1 MLLAVTC
8 RMALVCTLLL
18 LGTALCTLETEL
30 PRERLKPV
38 KKSPPSFGG
47 EVSAAHIRDA
57 FELARERE
65 QVLAAQASIADWR
78 KSLRKH
84 GITPGHQEE
93 EASLAGEPSDG
104 QRPHRRRKKRAEHA
118 GNEVYGK
125 DGLGTVRP
133 HGGKHNGTVA
143 LEGPDPDDVDDA
155 EASVVCYGPLGCFHE
170 TDHLPEMLPSSPA
183 EVNTRFLVYTTTHRS
198 EKPLIEFSYEELV
211 VAGFGAA
218 YWSNGTNDTVSIP
231 VSSGISSSLLKTFG
245 DLSDR
250 TVRVIVHGFGANCG
264 LVWIYEMRTALMAV
278 ENCTVI
284 CVDWENGAK
293 LPNYVRAAANTR
305 LVGRQLALL
314 LRLLRTHNGL
324 RLSRVHLIG
333 FSLGSH
339 VAGFAGAEFSTAS
352 AVPASRRPSG
362 DPTDDIEDD
371 EEADDGVEDD
381 EGGDDDGGV
390 GESGQPEAPAAS
402 AELWRITGLD
412 PAGPLFEAQP
422 PEVRLDASDARYVDV
437 IHSNG
442 ENLILGGLGSWQ
454 PMGTVD
460 YYPNGGRVQ
469 HGCTNL
475 FVGAVTDIIWAPP
488 TTVEGRSLC
497 NHRRAYKFFIDS
509 VAPRCHFPAFPC
521 ESYDKFATGECFECG
536 TGQGRNGTRS
546 ACGHMGYYATSREV
560 GGYGQLYLRTRDEEP
575 YCANQFR
582 LRLRNAP
589 DELPLRTVGRFE
601 LTLEGG
607 DTGNG
612 IGDGGGGGAG
622 AGEEGRGPV
631 TLITFNE
638 TFHLDETR
646 EDREFHAGQ
655 WLTTILVPHPALGHR
670 PRALTITYRPYR
682 GGWWQRSSVG
692 KQLWRIGPILLT
704 ADDQKT
710 YGACDMLT
718 LQADVPVRLELA
730 QIQLT
735 PRTAAAAR
743 DQRGNDPHDHADED
757 DDDDNDDVGDCRVIE
772 PLPAR
777 RPPKQPEIGATDGT
791 SGASGGGPKSSIDEL
806 VQPGRHDHFSWT
818 PVAISIPRQTHS
830 DDGPQHQQPHINEK
844 RSFSASSALDAP
856 SEAAHPGGDGQQSR
870 ARDAAV
876 NLPLDGTL
884 AGTSSASATTAR
896 TSTTSTITTGPGG
909 GAQTVQLF
917 PSRLVS
923 FFERAERY
931 ARRTWD
937 ALFNSNVTASDA
949 PESATMNS
957 VAPETITTTSTT
969 TSASTSTIGALHS
982 PSVPRTADRKI
993 AGHHANEESTGTSPS
1008 SSSTEIRIALPTFR
1022 PLARTAAEGSVG
1034 SGRQHYTRFIPLV
1047 YEEEKSQLA
1056 PARPLP
1062 SANVRK
1068 GLGEAAMA

>member
-1 MLLAVTC
+1 MRLTYFLDCIAPEKE
-8 RMALVCTLLL
+8 RD
-18 LGTALCTLETEL
+18 
-30 PRERLKPV
+30 RERLGASEASHGAVFVDAPLRTDMLAPTPQV
-38 KKSPPSFGG
+38 ALLCVVLVVGRLSGTETARPPRDLLTPLNQ
-47 EVSAAHIRDA
+47 VSVRDA
-57 FELARERE
+57 YELAQERE
-65 QVLAAQASIADWR
+65 QVLAAQQSIASWR
-78 KSLRKH
+78 KSLRL
-84 GITPGHQEE
+84 TQQDTVEVEPELEE
-93 EASLAGEPSDG
+93 DALQQA
-104 QRPHRRRKKRAEHA
+104 PHRRRKKRADR
-118 GNEVYGK
+118 NEVTAVPAPPPGK
-125 DGLGTVRP
+125 NETVEQI
-133 HGGKHNGTVA
+133 GD
-143 LEGPDPDDVDDA
+143 GPDDGDDP

-218 YWSNGTNDTVSIP
+218 YWANGTNDTASIP
-231 VSSGISSSLLKTFG
+231 VATGTSSSLLQTFG
-245 DLSDR
+245 DLDNR

-339 VAGFAGAEFSTAS
+339 VAGFAGAEFSGT
-352 AVPASRRPSG
+352 
-362 DPTDDIEDD
+362 
-371 EEADDGVEDD
+371 
-381 EGGDDDGGV
+381 
-390 GESGQPEAPAAS
+390 APAPDGDANERHGTTEP
-402 AELWRITGLD
+402 ALWRITGLD

-422 PEVRLDASDARYVDV
+422 PEVRLDAGDARYVDV

-521 ESYDKFATGECFECG
+521 ESYDQFAAGECFDCG
-536 TGQGRNGTRS
+536 GTNGTAS
-546 ACGHMGYYATSREV
+546 ACGHMGYYATNRDV

-612 IGDGGGGGAG
+612 IEDGAGSGGGAAG
-622 AGEEGRGPV
+622 AA
-631 TLITFNE
+631 LLTFNE
-638 TFHLDETR
+638 TFHLDEAR

-704 ADDQKT
+704 ADDQRT
-710 YGACDMLT
+710 YGSCATLT
-718 LQADVPVRLELA
+718 LQADVPVRVEL
-730 QIQLT
+730 QPILVQT
-735 PRTAAAAR
+735 TVPRDDGEDDGDDDA
-743 DQRGNDPHDHADED
+743 D
-757 DDDDNDDVGDCRVIE
+757 DDDDIECRTAEDTHPTTHGPVRSSST
-772 PLPAR
+772 P
-777 RPPKQPEIGATDGT
+777 
-791 SGASGGGPKSSIDEL
+791 PKSSIDEL
-806 VQPGRHDHFSWT
+806 VSPKHPIAGGGGGGLDHFSWT
-818 PVAISIPRQTHS
+818 PVAISIPRHA
-830 DDGPQHQQPHINEK
+830 QPSPHVNEK
-844 RSFSASSALDAP
+844 RSFSDAGLP
-856 SEAAHPGGDGQQSR
+856 GEVSGFSNAADPTHP
-870 ARDAAV
+870 A
-876 NLPLDGTL
+876 PPT
-884 AGTSSASATTAR
+884 
-896 TSTTSTITTGPGG
+896 
-909 GAQTVQLF
+909 AQTVQLF

-937 ALFNSNVTASDA
+937 ALFSGNATDAASAPKMAPQDGDDTTIPSVVELLLSGPGATTTTAA
-949 PESATMNS
+949 PT
-957 VAPETITTTSTT
+957 PTTSTGSAVT
-969 TSASTSTIGALHS
+969 TTT
-982 PSVPRTADRKI
+982 TA
-993 AGHHANEESTGTSPS
+993 EPT
-1008 SSSTEIRIALPTFR
+1008 STEIRIALPTFR
-1022 PLARTAAEGSVG
+1022 PLTRQADGSVG

-1047 YEEEKSQLA
+1047 YEE
-1056 PARPLP
+1056 PATVTTRTVTN
-1062 SANVRK
+1062 ARK
-1068 GLGEAAMA
+1068 TR

>member
-1 MLLAVTC
+1 MFTVLSPRTVLSCAILLAWCGTFGVRAKEAPPEKGT
-8 RMALVCTLLL
+8 RPQQWSVREAL
-18 LGTALCTLETEL
+18 
-30 PRERLKPV
+30 
-38 KKSPPSFGG
+38 
-47 EVSAAHIRDA
+47 
-57 FELARERE
+57 ELAQERE
-65 QVLAAQASIADWR
+65 QVLAAQQSIASWR
-78 KSLRKH
+78 KSLHQH
-84 GITPGHQEE
+84 GRTVQVPTEDSDP
-93 EASLAGEPSDG
+93 EADLQQP
-104 QRPHRRRKKRAEHA
+104 QRRRKKRADR
-118 GNEVYGK
+118 NELYGK
-125 DGLGTVRP
+125 EPLKEGAKNET
-133 HGGKHNGTVA
+133 
-143 LEGPDPDDVDDA
+143 LEGTDPDDGDDSD
-155 EASVVCYGPLGCFHE
+155 ASVVCYGPLGCFHE

-218 YWSNGTNDTVSIP
+218 YWANGTNDTASIP
-231 VSSGISSSLLKTFG
+231 VSTGMSSSLMKTFG
-245 DLSDR
+245 DLSNR

-314 LRLLRTHNGL
+314 LRLLRTHNSL
-324 RLSRVHLIG
+324 WLSRVHLIG

-339 VAGFAGAEFSTAS
+339 VAGFAGAEFASSGPPVEPTVSSPDGANELLRSTNDDTATEPPI
-352 AVPASRRPSG
+352 VEQTTERPANTAG
-362 DPTDDIEDD
+362 
-371 EEADDGVEDD
+371 
-381 EGGDDDGGV
+381 
-390 GESGQPEAPAAS
+390 
-402 AELWRITGLD
+402 LWRITGLD

-422 PEVRLDASDARYVDV
+422 PEVRLDAGDARYVDV

-521 ESYDKFATGECFECG
+521 ESYDQFAAGECFDCG
-536 TGQGRNGTRS
+536 SNGTSS
-546 ACGHMGYYATSREV
+546 ACGHMGYYATSRDV

-612 IGDGGGGGAG
+612 IEDGPSGGA
-622 AGEEGRGPV
+622 P
-631 TLITFNE
+631 LLTFNE
-638 TFHLDETR
+638 TFHLDEAR

-704 ADDQKT
+704 ADDQRT
-710 YGACDMLT
+710 YGSCASLT
-718 LQADVPVRLELA
+718 LQADVPVRIEL
-730 QIQLT
+730 QSILLHK
-735 PRTAAAAR
+735 
-743 DQRGNDPHDHADED
+743 NDEGAGDEDGTVCRAADEL
-757 DDDDNDDVGDCRVIE
+757 N
-772 PLPAR
+772 
-777 RPPKQPEIGATDGT
+777 QPRQGT
-791 SGASGGGPKSSIDEL
+791 VQPSPPKSSIDEL
-806 VQPGRHDHFSWT
+806 VSPKHPAGHDHFSWT
-818 PVAISIPRQTHS
+818 PVAISIPRHS
-830 DDGPQHQQPHINEK
+830 SQPLHVNEK
-844 RSFSASSALDAP
+844 RSFTDAVSVGEPTVAEPPNLSP
-856 SEAAHPGGDGQQSR
+856 S
-870 ARDAAV
+870 
-876 NLPLDGTL
+876 
-884 AGTSSASATTAR
+884 
-896 TSTTSTITTGPGG
+896 
-909 GAQTVQLF
+909 AQTVQLF

-937 ALFNSNVTASDA
+937 ALFSGNVTGDTTVPKMASQDGD
-949 PESATMNS
+949 
-957 VAPETITTTSTT
+957 ETITTVVDLLLAPSTGNAPPPSPPASSISPSTINNPTATSPTAPTST
-969 TSASTSTIGALHS
+969 
-982 PSVPRTADRKI
+982 SVPT
-993 AGHHANEESTGTSPS
+993 EPST
-1008 SSSTEIRIALPTFR
+1008 TEIRIALPTFR
-1022 PLARTAAEGSVG
+1022 PLTRQTDGSVG

-1047 YEEEKSQLA
+1047 YEESKPVEGASTVA
-1056 PARPLP
+1056 AR
-1062 SANVRK
+1062 K
-1068 GLGEAAMA
+1068 AAARSR

>member
-1 MLLAVTC
+1 MTV
-8 RMALVCTLLL
+8 
-18 LGTALCTLETEL
+18 LCTVVLLSIVRSLEATLTQESVL
-30 PRERLKPV
+30 GPFRPMNKMLRPV
-38 KKSPPSFGG
+38 
-47 EVSAAHIRDA
+47 VSAAQIRDEL
-57 FELARERE
+57 ELARERE
-65 QVLAAQASIADWR
+65 QILAAKTSIADWR
-78 KSLRKH
+78 ESLRKH
-84 GITPGHQEE
+84 GRTQPGGDQQEKLTP
-93 EASLAGEPSDG
+93 AVP
-104 QRPHRRRKKRAEHA
+104 
-118 GNEVYGK
+118 GK
-125 DGLGTVRP
+125 SE
-133 HGGKHNGTVA
+133 GKNGTA
-143 LEGPDPDDVDDA
+143 PLEPGTDPDDVDDV

-231 VSSGISSSLLKTFG
+231 MSGGMSSSLLKTFG

-314 LRLLRTHNGL
+314 LRLLRTHNDL

-339 VAGFAGAEFSTAS
+339 VAGFAGAEFSTGA
-352 AVPASRRPSG
+352 
-362 DPTDDIEDD
+362 T
-371 EEADDGVEDD
+371 
-381 EGGDDDGGV
+381 
-390 GESGQPEAPAAS
+390 APLKS
-402 AELWRITGLD
+402 TGLWRITGLD

-536 TGQGRNGTRS
+536 PGGRRNGTSAS

-612 IGDGGGGGAG
+612 IGDGVGSGDERSTA
-622 AGEEGRGPV
+622 A
-631 TLITFNE
+631 LITFNE
-638 TFHLDETR
+638 TFHLDEAR

-710 YGACDMLT
+710 YGSCDTLT

-730 QIQLT
+730 HVQLT
-735 PRTAAAAR
+735 PKDAR
-743 DQRGNDPHDHADED
+743 GKRGADGTDDAD
-757 DDDDNDDVGDCRVIE
+757 DDDDEVGDCRVIE
-772 PLPAR
+772 PEAR
-777 RPPKQPEIGATDGT
+777 RPLIPVGKQVEPQEPSERSVAIG
-791 SGASGGGPKSSIDEL
+791 SGKSSIDEL

-818 PVAISIPRQTHS
+818 PVAISIPRQPHADRS
-830 DDGPQHQQPHINEK
+830 HLQHQQQPHMNEK
-844 RSFSASSALDAP
+844 RSFSESSLHSDDP
-856 SEAAHPGGDGQQSR
+856 SAAQSPLMNGQLSQ

-876 NLPLDGTL
+876 NLPLDGT
-884 AGTSSASATTAR
+884 APA
-896 TSTTSTITTGPGG
+896 TTGPGG
-909 GAQTVQLF
+909 GGTQTVQLF
-917 PSRLVS
+917 PS
-923 FFERAERY
+923 
-931 ARRTWD
+931 
-937 ALFNSNVTASDA
+937 SNVT
-949 PESATMNS
+949 
-957 VAPETITTTSTT
+957 VAPFSDPSTGLTGGLVDEPTTTTTTTTVTSTT
-969 TSASTSTIGALHS
+969 TTSVVELLSPVAVARKSTGSSSAATSEAVTESARS
-982 PSVPRTADRKI
+982 PST
-993 AGHHANEESTGTSPS
+993 ESPP

-1022 PLARTAAEGSVG
+1022 PLARSAESLVG

-1047 YEEEKSQLA
+1047 YENDKLN
-1056 PARPLP
+1056 PAVATRPLP
-1062 SANVRK
+1062 AARMHK
-1068 GLGEAAMA
+1068 GATAEAS

>member
-1 MLLAVTC
+1 MLTVLSPRIVLPCAILLAW
-8 RMALVCTLLL
+8 CTASARA
-18 LGTALCTLETEL
+18 TDQ
-30 PRERLKPV
+30 PQPV
-38 KKSPPSFGG
+38 KTSLDKARPQHQWS
-47 EVSAAHIRDA
+47 VRDA
-57 FELARERE
+57 LELAQERE
-65 QVLAAQASIADWR
+65 QVLAAQQSIASWR
-78 KSLRKH
+78 QSL
-84 GITPGHQEE
+84 HQHARTRGEVLEE
-93 EASLAGEPSDG
+93 EPSREEVDL
-104 QRPHRRRKKRAEHA
+104 QHPQRRRKKRADRNDLYAKELSKEGA
-118 GNEVYGK
+118 KNE
-125 DGLGTVRP
+125 TVP
-133 HGGKHNGTVA
+133 ID
-143 LEGPDPDDVDDA
+143 LDPDDGDDTD
-155 EASVVCYGPLGCFHE
+155 ASVVCYGPLGCFHE

-218 YWSNGTNDTVSIP
+218 YWANGTNDTVSIP
-231 VSSGISSSLLKTFG
+231 VSTGMSSSLLKTFG
-245 DLSDR
+245 DLSNR

-314 LRLLRTHNGL
+314 LRLLRTHNDL

-339 VAGFAGAEFSTAS
+339 VAGFAGAEFASSGTPPPVEPPPDGANDLLVRSAIDDTGTESTTAQQPTER
-352 AVPASRRPSG
+352 PANTAG
-362 DPTDDIEDD
+362 
-371 EEADDGVEDD
+371 
-381 EGGDDDGGV
+381 
-390 GESGQPEAPAAS
+390 
-402 AELWRITGLD
+402 LWRITGLD

-422 PEVRLDASDARYVDV
+422 PEVRLDAGDARYVDV

-521 ESYDKFATGECFECG
+521 ESYDQFAAGECFDCG
-536 TGQGRNGTRS
+536 ANGTSS
-546 ACGHMGYYATSREV
+546 ACGHMGYYATSRDV

-612 IGDGGGGGAG
+612 IEDGPSGGA
-622 AGEEGRGPV
+622 P
-631 TLITFNE
+631 LLTFNE
-638 TFHLDETR
+638 TFHLDEAR

-704 ADDQKT
+704 ADDQRT
-710 YGACDMLT
+710 YGSCATLT
-718 LQADVPVRLELA
+718 LQADVPVRIELQPILLHA
-730 QIQLT
+730 
-735 PRTAAAAR
+735 
-743 DQRGNDPHDHADED
+743 NDEPGDED
-757 DDDDNDDVGDCRVIE
+757 GTECRAAE
-772 PLPAR
+772 ELYQ
-777 RPPKQPEIGATDGT
+777 PPGTVQP
-791 SGASGGGPKSSIDEL
+791 SPPKSSIDEL
-806 VQPGRHDHFSWT
+806 LVSAKHPPGHDHFSWT
-818 PVAISIPRQTHS
+818 PVAISIPRHS
-830 DDGPQHQQPHINEK
+830 SQPLHVNEK
-844 RSFSASSALDAP
+844 RSFADTVPVGEPAMAEP
-856 SEAAHPGGDGQQSR
+856 PH
-870 ARDAAV
+870 
-876 NLPLDGTL
+876 LPPT
-884 AGTSSASATTAR
+884 
-896 TSTTSTITTGPGG
+896 
-909 GAQTVQLF
+909 AQTVQLF

-937 ALFNSNVTASDA
+937 ALFSGNVTDTTGSKMA
-949 PESATMNS
+949 PGPDGDET
-957 VAPETITTTSTT
+957 TITTVVDLLLAPAGGNVSPAGPTSTSTT
-969 TSASTSTIGALHS
+969 NSNNPTTT
-982 PSVPRTADRKI
+982 
-993 AGHHANEESTGTSPS
+993 PS
-1008 SSSTEIRIALPTFR
+1008 SSPSTSAPTEPSTTEIRIALPTFR
-1022 PLARTAAEGSVG
+1022 PLTRQADSSVG

-1047 YEEEKSQLA
+1047 YEESK
-1056 PARPLP
+1056 PAEGVSP
-1062 SANVRK
+1062 AVGVRK
-1068 GLGEAAMA
+1068 VAARTR

>member
-1 MLLAVTC
+1 MLTNRPSRLVLSCAILLAWSITG
-8 RMALVCTLLL
+8 ACTD
-18 LGTALCTLETEL
+18 EPL
-30 PRERLKPV
+30 PINLPDRATRQQQWSV
-38 KKSPPSFGG
+38 
-47 EVSAAHIRDA
+47 RDA
-57 FELARERE
+57 FELAHERE
-65 QVLAAQASIADWR
+65 QVLAAQKSIASWR
-78 KSLRKH
+78 KSLNQH
-84 GITPGHQEE
+84 GRTKEIPLGKDRDQEE
-93 EASLAGEPSDG
+93 DRLQP
-104 QRPHRRRKKRAEHA
+104 QRRRKKRADR
-118 GNEVYGK
+118 NELYAK
-125 DGLGTVRP
+125 EP
-133 HGGKHNGTVA
+133 PM
-143 LEGPDPDDVDDA
+143 EGAKNETLPMDIDPDDGDDSD
-155 EASVVCYGPLGCFHE
+155 ASVVCYGPLGCFHE

-183 EVNTRFLVYTTTHRS
+183 EVDTRFLVYTTTHRS

-218 YWSNGTNDTVSIP
+218 YWGNGTNETVSIP
-231 VSSGISSSLLKTFG
+231 VTSGMSSSLLKTFG
-245 DLSDR
+245 DLSNR

-339 VAGFAGAEFSTAS
+339 VAGFAGAEFASGSSIPPLEPIVPSPDGANDLVRRSANDDTTTESTTAEQIDTE
-352 AVPASRRPSG
+352 RP
-362 DPTDDIEDD
+362 PNT
-371 EEADDGVEDD
+371 AD
-381 EGGDDDGGV
+381 
-390 GESGQPEAPAAS
+390 
-402 AELWRITGLD
+402 LWRITGLD

-422 PEVRLDASDARYVDV
+422 PEVRLDAGDARYVDV

-521 ESYDKFATGECFECG
+521 ESYDQFAAGKCFDCG
-536 TGQGRNGTRS
+536 SNGTS
-546 ACGHMGYYATSREV
+546 TACGHMGYYASNRDI
-560 GGYGQLYLRTRDEEP
+560 GGFGQLYLRTRDEEP

-612 IGDGGGGGAG
+612 IEDGPGGGA
-622 AGEEGRGPV
+622 P
-631 TLITFNE
+631 LLTFNE
-638 TFHLDETR
+638 TFHLDEAR

-704 ADDQKT
+704 ADDQRT
-710 YGACDMLT
+710 YGSCATLT
-718 LQADVPVRLELA
+718 LQADVPVRIELQSILLHA
-730 QIQLT
+730 NDQGEDEDGT
-735 PRTAAAAR
+735 ECRTAEELNQLSGTA
-743 DQRGNDPHDHADED
+743 GP
-757 DDDDNDDVGDCRVIE
+757 
-772 PLPAR
+772 PA
-777 RPPKQPEIGATDGT
+777 P
-791 SGASGGGPKSSIDEL
+791 PKSSIDEIVGPKHL
-806 VQPGRHDHFSWT
+806 GGHDHFSWT
-818 PVAISIPRQTHS
+818 PVAISIPRHS
-830 DDGPQHQQPHINEK
+830 SQPLHVNEK
-844 RSFSASSALDAP
+844 RSFSDSLPAGESGVAEPPHLAP
-856 SEAAHPGGDGQQSR
+856 
-870 ARDAAV
+870 
-876 NLPLDGTL
+876 T
-884 AGTSSASATTAR
+884 
-896 TSTTSTITTGPGG
+896 
-909 GAQTVQLF
+909 AQTVQLF

-937 ALFNSNVTASDA
+937 ALFSGNTSDA
-949 PESATMNS
+949 TVPNKMAPQDGDETTITSVVDLLLAPTRSEGSEPPVNS
-957 VAPETITTTSTT
+957 INPTTTTSTSNT
-969 TSASTSTIGALHS
+969 KPIST
-982 PSVPRTADRKI
+982 
-993 AGHHANEESTGTSPS
+993 HAPLTSPAKTES
-1008 SSSTEIRIALPTFR
+1008 SSREIRIALPTFR
-1022 PLARTAAEGSVG
+1022 PLTRQADGSVG

-1047 YEEEKSQLA
+1047 YEESKPDDAASTVGTGRKMVSR
-1056 PARPLP
+1056 AR
-1062 SANVRK
+1062 
-1068 GLGEAAMA
+1068 

>member
-1 MLLAVTC
+1 MRTPQ
-8 RMALVCTLLL
+8 LVCTIILVGAWC
-18 LGTALCTLETEL
+18 GTPGAYANDPPIPLDQ
-30 PRERLKPV
+30 PV
-38 KKSPPSFGG
+38 PGPTVSKQLHHQRQQQPSL
-47 EVSAAHIRDA
+47 RDA
-57 FELARERE
+57 FELVQERE
-65 QVLAAQASIADWR
+65 QVLAAQQSIASWR
-78 KSLRKH
+78 KALHQH
-84 GITPGHQEE
+84 GRTMLEDIATPSEDE
-93 EASLAGEPSDG
+93 L
-104 QRPHRRRKKRAEHA
+104 QRPQRRRRRKRADTKESTK
-118 GNEVYGK
+118 NE
-125 DGLGTVRP
+125 TI
-133 HGGKHNGTVA
+133 
-143 LEGPDPDDVDDA
+143 GPDVDPDDGGDDSDT
-155 EASVVCYGPLGCFHE
+155 SVVCYGPLGCFHE

-218 YWSNGTNDTVSIP
+218 YWANGTNDTVSIP
-231 VSSGISSSLLKTFG
+231 VSTGMSSSLLKTFG
-245 DLSDR
+245 DLSNR
-250 TVRVIVHGFGANCG
+250 TVRVIVHGFGSNCG

-339 VAGFAGAEFSTAS
+339 VAGFAGAEFSAPSPGTQAPPDVDDELQRTAS
-352 AVPASRRPSG
+352 RDDGTIGGTAPTTPEEHGGTERPASRAG
-362 DPTDDIEDD
+362 
-371 EEADDGVEDD
+371 
-381 EGGDDDGGV
+381 
-390 GESGQPEAPAAS
+390 
-402 AELWRITGLD
+402 LWRITGLD

-422 PEVRLDASDARYVDV
+422 PEVRLDAGDARYVDV

-521 ESYDKFATGECFECG
+521 ESYDQFAAGECFDCG
-536 TGQGRNGTRS
+536 TTGNGTSS
-546 ACGHMGYYATSREV
+546 ACGRMGYYATSRDV

-612 IGDGGGGGAG
+612 IEDGPGSGGSGGA
-622 AGEEGRGPV
+622 P
-631 TLITFNE
+631 LLTFNE
-638 TFHLDETR
+638 TFHLDEAR

-704 ADDQKT
+704 ADDQRT
-710 YGACDMLT
+710 YGSCAILT
-718 LQADVPVRLELA
+718 LQADVPVRIEL
-730 QIQLT
+730 QSILLHT
-735 PRTAAAAR
+735 IDEPDGDGIECRAAEELNLPSHHGTVLPPPSP
-743 DQRGNDPHDHADED
+743 Q
-757 DDDDNDDVGDCRVIE
+757 
-772 PLPAR
+772 PLP
-777 RPPKQPEIGATDGT
+777 PSP
-791 SGASGGGPKSSIDEL
+791 PKSSIDEL
-806 VQPGRHDHFSWT
+806 VVGTKHPAGHDHFSWT
-818 PVAISIPRQTHS
+818 PVAISIPRHAPQSGHS
-830 DDGPQHQQPHINEK
+830 NEK
-844 RSFSASSALDAP
+844 RSFSDLLPVGEASEQEPPTA
-856 SEAAHPGGDGQQSR
+856 
-870 ARDAAV
+870 
-876 NLPLDGTL
+876 NLPPT
-884 AGTSSASATTAR
+884 
-896 TSTTSTITTGPGG
+896 
-909 GAQTVQLF
+909 AQTVQLF

-937 ALFNSNVTASDA
+937 ALFSGNVTDAANMLPKMVPQDGDETTVASVIELLRSPA
-949 PESATMNS
+949 ARSEGGKTLA
-957 VAPETITTTSTT
+957 STT
-969 TSASTSTIGALHS
+969 
-982 PSVPRTADRKI
+982 
-993 AGHHANEESTGTSPS
+993 S
-1008 SSSTEIRIALPTFR
+1008 SSSSGTTAATSTPAVPTEHPTTTTTEIRIALPTFR
-1022 PLARTAAEGSVG
+1022 PLTRQADGSVG

-1047 YEEEKSQLA
+1047 YEESRQA
-1056 PARPLP
+1056 DVA
-1062 SANVRK
+1062 STAGVRK
-1068 GLGEAAMA
+1068 AAARSR

>member
-1 MLLAVTC
+1 MLTVLSSRAVLSCAILLAWCSTSGVF
-8 RMALVCTLLL
+8 AK
-18 LGTALCTLETEL
+18 EPL
-30 PRERLKPV
+30 PD
-38 KKSPPSFGG
+38 KSTRPQQWS
-47 EVSAAHIRDA
+47 VRDA
-57 FELARERE
+57 LELAQERE
-65 QVLAAQASIADWR
+65 QVLAAQQSIASWR
-78 KSLRKH
+78 QRLHQH
-84 GITPGHQEE
+84 GRTVDVP
-93 EASLAGEPSDG
+93 ADDPDPEPDL
-104 QRPHRRRKKRAEHA
+104 QHPQRRRKKRADR
-118 GNEVYGK
+118 NELYGK
-125 DGLGTVRP
+125 EPPKEGAKNETIEGT
-133 HGGKHNGTVA
+133 
-143 LEGPDPDDVDDA
+143 DPDDVDDSD
-155 EASVVCYGPLGCFHE
+155 ASVVCYGPLGCFHE

-218 YWSNGTNDTVSIP
+218 YWANGTNDTVSIP
-231 VSSGISSSLLKTFG
+231 VSTGMSSSLLKTFG
-245 DLSDR
+245 DLSNR

-324 RLSRVHLIG
+324 WLSRVHLIG

-339 VAGFAGAEFSTAS
+339 VAGFAGAEFASSGPPVEPTVPSPDGANELLRSANDDTGTESPIVEPTTERPANTA
-352 AVPASRRPSG
+352 G
-362 DPTDDIEDD
+362 
-371 EEADDGVEDD
+371 
-381 EGGDDDGGV
+381 
-390 GESGQPEAPAAS
+390 
-402 AELWRITGLD
+402 LWRITGLD

-422 PEVRLDASDARYVDV
+422 PEVRLDAGDARYVDV

-521 ESYDKFATGECFECG
+521 ESYDQFAAGECFDCG
-536 TGQGRNGTRS
+536 SNGTSS
-546 ACGHMGYYATSREV
+546 ACGHMGYYATSRDV

-612 IGDGGGGGAG
+612 IEDGPSGGGA
-622 AGEEGRGPV
+622 P
-631 TLITFNE
+631 LLTFNE
-638 TFHLDETR
+638 TFHLDEAR

-704 ADDQKT
+704 ADDQRT
-710 YGACDMLT
+710 YGSCATLT
-718 LQADVPVRLELA
+718 LQADVPVRIEL
-730 QIQLT
+730 QSILLHE
-735 PRTAAAAR
+735 
-743 DQRGNDPHDHADED
+743 NDEGAGDEDGTVCRAADEL
-757 DDDDNDDVGDCRVIE
+757 N
-772 PLPAR
+772 
-777 RPPKQPEIGATDGT
+777 QPRHDTVQP
-791 SGASGGGPKSSIDEL
+791 SPPKSSIDEL
-806 VQPGRHDHFSWT
+806 VSPKHPAGHDHFSWT
-818 PVAISIPRQTHS
+818 PVAISIPRHS
-830 DDGPQHQQPHINEK
+830 SQPLHVNEK
-844 RSFSASSALDAP
+844 RSFADGVSVGEPTAP
-856 SEAAHPGGDGQQSR
+856 EPP
-870 ARDAAV
+870 
-876 NLPLDGTL
+876 NLPPT
-884 AGTSSASATTAR
+884 
-896 TSTTSTITTGPGG
+896 
-909 GAQTVQLF
+909 AQTVQLF

-937 ALFNSNVTASDA
+937 ALFSGNVTNDT
-949 PESATMNS
+949 TMPKMS
-957 VAPETITTTSTT
+957 SPDGDEATITTVVDLLLAPAAGNAPSPASTISPTTINNPTSTPT
-969 TSASTSTIGALHS
+969 SPVVTSAPTEPST
-982 PSVPRTADRKI
+982 
-993 AGHHANEESTGTSPS
+993 
-1008 SSSTEIRIALPTFR
+1008 TEIRIALPTFR
-1022 PLARTAAEGSVG
+1022 PLTRQADGSVG

-1047 YEEEKSQLA
+1047 YEEGKPVEGASTVA
-1056 PARPLP
+1056 AR
-1062 SANVRK
+1062 K
-1068 GLGEAAMA
+1068 AATRSR

>member
-1 MLLAVTC
+1 ML
-8 RMALVCTLLL
+8 R
-18 LGTALCTLETEL
+18 
-30 PRERLKPV
+30 PV
-38 KKSPPSFGG
+38 
-47 EVSAAHIRDA
+47 VSAAQIRDEL
-57 FELARERE
+57 ELARERE
-65 QVLAAQASIADWR
+65 QILAVKTSIADWR
-78 KSLRKH
+78 ESLRKH
-84 GITPGHQEE
+84 GRTQPDGDQQEK
-93 EASLAGEPSDG
+93 LSD
-104 QRPHRRRKKRAEHA
+104 QLRTHRRRKKRAEH
-118 GNEVYGK
+118 NDIYGK
-125 DGLGTVRP
+125 DPAPAVS
-133 HGGKHNGTVA
+133 GKSEGKNGTA
-143 LEGPDPDDVDDA
+143 PHEPGTDPDDVDDV

-231 VSSGISSSLLKTFG
+231 MSGGMSSSLLKTFG

-314 LRLLRTHNGL
+314 LRLLRTHNDL

-339 VAGFAGAEFSTAS
+339 VAGFAGAEFSTGAT
-352 AVPASRRPSG
+352 VRPE
-362 DPTDDIEDD
+362 DHEAANDDDVD
-371 EEADDGVEDD
+371 DDGVND
-381 EGGDDDGGV
+381 
-390 GESGQPEAPAAS
+390 SQPNQAPVKS
-402 AELWRITGLD
+402 AGLWRITGLD

-536 TGQGRNGTRS
+536 PGGRRNGTSAS

-612 IGDGGGGGAG
+612 IGDGVASGDERSSA
-622 AGEEGRGPV
+622 A
-631 TLITFNE
+631 LITFNE
-638 TFHLDETR
+638 TFHLDEAR

-710 YGACDMLT
+710 YGSCDTLT
-718 LQADVPVRLELA
+718 LQADVPIRIELA
-730 QIQLT
+730 QVQLT
-735 PRTAAAAR
+735 PKDAR
-743 DQRGNDPHDHADED
+743 DKRGADGAD
-757 DDDDNDDVGDCRVIE
+757 DDDDDDEVGDCRRIE
-772 PLPAR
+772 PEAR
-777 RPPKQPEIGATDGT
+777 RPPIPVGKKVEPQEISEGSVV
-791 SGASGGGPKSSIDEL
+791 SGSGKSSIDEL

-818 PVAISIPRQTHS
+818 PVAISIPRQPHADRS
-830 DDGPQHQQPHINEK
+830 HLQQQQQPHINEK
-844 RSFSASSALDAP
+844 RSFSESSLRPEDQL
-856 SEAAHPGGDGQQSR
+856 AAQSPLMNGQLSQ

-876 NLPLDGTL
+876 NLPLDGT
-884 AGTSSASATTAR
+884 APA
-896 TSTTSTITTGPGG
+896 TTGPAGG
-909 GAQTVQLF
+909 GTQTVQLF

-937 ALFNSNVTASDA
+937 ALFNSNVTVTPFSDSSTLTSELVDG
-949 PESATMNS
+949 P
-957 VAPETITTTSTT
+957 TSTT
-969 TSASTSTIGALHS
+969 TTTTATSVTSTTTTSVLELLSPVAVARKSTGSLAALTS
-982 PSVPRTADRKI
+982 EA
-993 AGHHANEESTGTSPS
+993 GTSPS
-1008 SSSTEIRIALPTFR
+1008 TEPPPSSSTEIRIALPTFR
-1022 PLARTAAEGSVG
+1022 PLVRSAESLVG

-1047 YEEEKSQLA
+1047 YEDDQQNPMVATRPQPAARMHKGALA
-1056 PARPLP
+1056 
-1062 SANVRK
+1062 
-1068 GLGEAAMA
+1068 EAS

>member
-1 MLLAVTC
+1 MV
-8 RMALVCTLLL
+8 LL
-18 LGTALCTLETEL
+18 LGAIMLVWRITGAYTDDPRPVNQPTAEA
-30 PRERLKPV
+30 
-38 KKSPPSFGG
+38 
-47 EVSAAHIRDA
+47 SARQQQWSVRDA
-57 FELARERE
+57 FELAQERE
-65 QVLAAQASIADWR
+65 QVLAAQQSIASWR
-78 KSLRKH
+78 KSLHQH
-84 GITPGHQEE
+84 GRTKDVPEEVERGEE
-93 EASLAGEPSDG
+93 EDLQQPL
-104 QRPHRRRKKRAEHA
+104 RRRKKRADR
-118 GNEVYGK
+118 NDLYGK
-125 DGLGTVRP
+125 ESP
-133 HGGKHNGTVA
+133 K
-143 LEGPDPDDVDDA
+143 EGVKNETLPIAVDPDDGDDSD
-155 EASVVCYGPLGCFHE
+155 ASVVCYGPLGCFHE

-218 YWSNGTNDTVSIP
+218 YWANGTNDTVSIP
-231 VSSGISSSLLKTFG
+231 VSTGMSSSLLKTFG
-245 DLSDR
+245 DLSNR

-339 VAGFAGAEFSTAS
+339 VAGFAGAEFASGSSIPPLEPTVPSPDGANELVRRSTNDDTETTTGAQE
-352 AVPASRRPSG
+352 ATERPANTAG
-362 DPTDDIEDD
+362 
-371 EEADDGVEDD
+371 
-381 EGGDDDGGV
+381 
-390 GESGQPEAPAAS
+390 
-402 AELWRITGLD
+402 LWRITGLD

-422 PEVRLDASDARYVDV
+422 PEVRLDAGDARYVDV

-521 ESYDKFATGECFECG
+521 ESYDQFAAGECFDCDG
-536 TGQGRNGTRS
+536 SNGTSS
-546 ACGHMGYYATSREV
+546 ACGHMGYYATSRDV
-560 GGYGQLYLRTRDEEP
+560 GGFGQLYLRTRDEEP

-612 IGDGGGGGAG
+612 IEDGPGGGGGA
-622 AGEEGRGPV
+622 P
-631 TLITFNE
+631 LLTFNE
-638 TFHLDETR
+638 TFHLDEAR

-704 ADDQKT
+704 ADDQRT
-710 YGACDMLT
+710 YGSCATLT
-718 LQADVPVRLELA
+718 LQADVPVRIELQSILLHA
-730 QIQLT
+730 NDEGEDEDGT
-735 PRTAAAAR
+735 ECRTAEELH
-743 DQRGNDPHDHADED
+743 Q
-757 DDDDNDDVGDCRVIE
+757 
-772 PLPAR
+772 
-777 RPPKQPEIGATDGT
+777 PPGT
-791 SGASGGGPKSSIDEL
+791 VPPSPPKSSIDEL
-806 VQPGRHDHFSWT
+806 SVSPKHPGGHDHFSWT
-818 PVAISIPRQTHS
+818 PVAISIPRHS
-830 DDGPQHQQPHINEK
+830 SQPLHINEK
-844 RSFSASSALDAP
+844 RSFSDALPAGESGAGVEP
-856 SEAAHPGGDGQQSR
+856 PH
-870 ARDAAV
+870 
-876 NLPLDGTL
+876 LPPT
-884 AGTSSASATTAR
+884 
-896 TSTTSTITTGPGG
+896 
-909 GAQTVQLF
+909 AQTVQLF

-937 ALFNSNVTASDA
+937 ALFSGNVSDA
-949 PESATMNS
+949 TVPKMAPQDGDETTIASVVDLLLASPARPEPN
-957 VAPETITTTSTT
+957 
-969 TSASTSTIGALHS
+969 
-982 PSVPRTADRKI
+982 VPPVSSMI
-993 AGHHANEESTGTSPS
+993 TSPTTNPPS
-1008 SSSTEIRIALPTFR
+1008 TPAPPTTPAITEPTVTEIRIALPTFR
-1022 PLARTAAEGSVG
+1022 PLTRQADGSVG

-1047 YEEEKSQLA
+1047 YEESKPAELA
-1056 PARPLP
+1056 GTVGAGGRKMAGRAR
-1062 SANVRK
+1062 
-1068 GLGEAAMA
+1068 

>member
-1 MLLAVTC
+1 MLTAQLLCIALLVVGTLAHDPTTK
-8 RMALVCTLLL
+8 AS
-18 LGTALCTLETEL
+18 
-30 PRERLKPV
+30 
-38 KKSPPSFGG
+38 KKLQDPATGQPQLSP
-47 EVSAAHIRDA
+47 RDA
-57 FELARERE
+57 YELAQERE
-65 QVLAAQASIADWR
+65 QVLAAQQSIASWR
-78 KSLRKH
+78 QGLHQHGRTGPARKDVA
-84 GITPGHQEE
+84 TATLEE
-93 EASLAGEPSDG
+93 EDL
-104 QRPHRRRKKRAEHA
+104 QRPQRRRRRKRADPKEGA
-118 GNEVYGK
+118 KNE
-125 DGLGTVRP
+125 TIAP
-133 HGGKHNGTVA
+133 
-143 LEGPDPDDVDDA
+143 GPDPDDGGDDDSDT
-155 EASVVCYGPLGCFHE
+155 SVVCYGPLGCFHE

-218 YWSNGTNDTVSIP
+218 YWANGTNDTVSIP
-231 VSSGISSSLLKTFG
+231 VSTGMSSSLLKTFG
-245 DLSDR
+245 DLSNR
-250 TVRVIVHGFGANCG
+250 TVRVIVHGFGSNCG

-339 VAGFAGAEFSTAS
+339 VAGFAGAEFSTVS
-352 AVPASRRPSG
+352 HP
-362 DPTDDIEDD
+362 ELQDD
-371 EEADDGVEDD
+371 ELQRSGRD
-381 EGGDDDGGV
+381 EKGAGAAGG
-390 GESGQPEAPAAS
+390 EHATERPARQAG
-402 AELWRITGLD
+402 LWRITGLD

-422 PEVRLDASDARYVDV
+422 PEVRLDAGDARYVDV

-521 ESYDKFATGECFECG
+521 ESYDQFAAGECFDCG
-536 TGQGRNGTRS
+536 AGSNGTSS
-546 ACGHMGYYATSREV
+546 ACGRMGYYATSRDV

-612 IGDGGGGGAG
+612 IEDGPGGGGAG
-622 AGEEGRGPV
+622 GAP
-631 TLITFNE
+631 LLTFNE
-638 TFHLDETR
+638 TFHLDEAR

-704 ADDQKT
+704 ADDQRT
-710 YGACDMLT
+710 YGSCAILT
-718 LQADVPVRLELA
+718 LQADVPVRIELQSILLHTIDEPDGDGIECRA
-730 QIQLT
+730 AEELRNQ
-735 PRTAAAAR
+735 PTAPTTA
-743 DQRGNDPHDHADED
+743 DPH
-757 DDDDNDDVGDCRVIE
+757 
-772 PLPAR
+772 PA
-777 RPPKQPEIGATDGT
+777 P
-791 SGASGGGPKSSIDEL
+791 PKSSIDEL
-806 VQPGRHDHFSWT
+806 AVGGKHPAGHDHFSWT
-818 PVAISIPRQTHS
+818 PVAISIPRHS
-830 DDGPQHQQPHINEK
+830 PQPVHHVNEK
-844 RSFSASSALDAP
+844 RSFSDQPSADTATDVDPAP
-856 SEAAHPGGDGQQSR
+856 
-870 ARDAAV
+870 
-876 NLPLDGTL
+876 NLPPT
-884 AGTSSASATTAR
+884 
-896 TSTTSTITTGPGG
+896 
-909 GAQTVQLF
+909 AQTVQLF

-937 ALFNSNVTASDA
+937 ALFSGNGTDAASSSSSSTSPKMAPQDGDETTIGNVVGLLLARSNS
-949 PESATMNS
+949 ES
-957 VAPETITTTSTT
+957 T
-969 TSASTSTIGALHS
+969 TSAPYPSGSASSTSPAPAEPT
-982 PSVPRTADRKI
+982 PV
-993 AGHHANEESTGTSPS
+993 
-1008 SSSTEIRIALPTFR
+1008 TEIRIALPTFR
-1022 PLARTAAEGSVG
+1022 PLTRQADGSVG

-1047 YEEEKSQLA
+1047 YEESKMAAATAATGDDGPSTA
-1056 PARPLP
+1056 SAR
-1062 SANVRK
+1062 R
-1068 GLGEAAMA
+1068 AAARSR

>member
-1 MLLAVTC
+1 MVVMCTILLAWSISGARTDDPLAPEKATRAQQWSV
-8 RMALVCTLLL
+8 
-18 LGTALCTLETEL
+18 
-30 PRERLKPV
+30 
-38 KKSPPSFGG
+38 
-47 EVSAAHIRDA
+47 RDA
-57 FELARERE
+57 FELAQERE
-65 QVLAAQASIADWR
+65 QVLAAQQSIASWR
-78 KSLRKH
+78 KSLHQH
-84 GITPGHQEE
+84 GRTEDAPEEERSQEE
-93 EASLAGEPSDG
+93 DLQQP
-104 QRPHRRRKKRAEHA
+104 QRRRKKRADRNDLYAKEPPKEGA
-118 GNEVYGK
+118 KNETIPIDV
-125 DGLGTVRP
+125 
-133 HGGKHNGTVA
+133 
-143 LEGPDPDDVDDA
+143 DPDDGDDLDT
-155 EASVVCYGPLGCFHE
+155 SVVCYGPLGCFHE

-218 YWSNGTNDTVSIP
+218 YWANGTNDTVSIP
-231 VSSGISSSLLKTFG
+231 VSTGMSSSLLKTFG
-245 DLSDR
+245 DLSNR

-314 LRLLRTHNGL
+314 LRLLRTHNEL

-339 VAGFAGAEFSTAS
+339 VAGFAGAEFASGSSIPPLEPTVPSPDGANDLVRRSSNDDTGTESTTAEQ
-352 AVPASRRPSG
+352 RDTKRPTNTAG
-362 DPTDDIEDD
+362 
-371 EEADDGVEDD
+371 
-381 EGGDDDGGV
+381 
-390 GESGQPEAPAAS
+390 
-402 AELWRITGLD
+402 LWRITGLD

-422 PEVRLDASDARYVDV
+422 PEVRLDAGDARYVDV

-521 ESYDKFATGECFECG
+521 ESYDQFAAGECFDCG
-536 TGQGRNGTRS
+536 SNGTSS
-546 ACGHMGYYATSREV
+546 ACGHMGYYATSRDV
-560 GGYGQLYLRTRDEEP
+560 GGFGQLYLRTRDEEP

-612 IGDGGGGGAG
+612 IEDGPGGGA
-622 AGEEGRGPV
+622 P
-631 TLITFNE
+631 LLTFNE
-638 TFHLDETR
+638 TFHLDEAR

-704 ADDQKT
+704 ADDQRT
-710 YGACDMLT
+710 YGSCATLT
-718 LQADVPVRLELA
+718 LQADVPVRIELQSILLHA
-730 QIQLT
+730 NDEGEDEDGT
-735 PRTAAAAR
+735 ACRTAEELN
-743 DQRGNDPHDHADED
+743 Q
-757 DDDDNDDVGDCRVIE
+757 
-772 PLPAR
+772 
-777 RPPKQPEIGATDGT
+777 PPGMVSP
-791 SGASGGGPKSSIDEL
+791 SPPKSSIDEL
-806 VQPGRHDHFSWT
+806 VSPKHPAGHDHFSWT
-818 PVAISIPRQTHS
+818 PVAISIPRHS
-830 DDGPQHQQPHINEK
+830 SQPLHVNEK
-844 RSFSASSALDAP
+844 RSFSESLPPAESGIAEAP
-856 SEAAHPGGDGQQSR
+856 H
-870 ARDAAV
+870 
-876 NLPLDGTL
+876 LPPT
-884 AGTSSASATTAR
+884 
-896 TSTTSTITTGPGG
+896 
-909 GAQTVQLF
+909 AQTVQLF

-937 ALFNSNVTASDA
+937 ALFSGNVSDA
-949 PESATMNS
+949 TVPNKMAPQDGDETTIAS
-957 VAPETITTTSTT
+957 VVDLLLAPAARQEGNASPASSISPTITTISNINPTSTPAPPT
-969 TSASTSTIGALHS
+969 TPA
-982 PSVPRTADRKI
+982 TA
-993 AGHHANEESTGTSPS
+993 EP
-1008 SSSTEIRIALPTFR
+1008 SSTEIRIALPTFR
-1022 PLARTAAEGSVG
+1022 PLTRQADGSVG

-1047 YEEEKSQLA
+1047 YEESKPVDVA
-1056 PARPLP
+1056 GTVGTGRKMTAR
-1062 SANVRK
+1062 AR
-1068 GLGEAAMA
+1068 